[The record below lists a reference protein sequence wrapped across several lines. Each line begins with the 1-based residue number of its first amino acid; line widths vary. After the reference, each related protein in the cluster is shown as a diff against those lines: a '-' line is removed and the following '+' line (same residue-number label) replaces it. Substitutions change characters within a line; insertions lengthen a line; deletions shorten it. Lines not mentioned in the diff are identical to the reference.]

1 MVNVLKNILTQRP
14 DNLLANFEMI
24 SRHTKQDTFKGD
36 EDRLLDDDVK
46 SNAFDIASNQK
57 NLFTKSDEA
66 EEMEAEVRN
75 RILKIKLMLVT
86 DVGDNF
92 WRQFSGV
99 GDGIL
104 ILVTSFG
111 CWCPTLMLKD
121 RSCW

>member
-36 EDRLLDDDVK
+36 DDRLLDDDIK

-66 EEMEAEVRN
+66 EEMEAEVRHF
-75 RILKIKLMLVT
+75 ILKINSHGMKSKFQKRRCESW
-86 DVGDNF
+86 NYEK
-92 WRQFSGV
+92 SGV
-99 GDGIL
+99 KI
-104 ILVTSFG
+104 
-111 CWCPTLMLKD
+111 
-121 RSCW
+121 

>member
-66 EEMEAEVRN
+66 EEMEAEVRH
-75 RILKIKLMLVT
+75 RILKIKLMLVM
-86 DVGDNF
+86 DVDDNF
-92 WRQFSGV
+92 WWQFSGV
-99 GDGIL
+99 SDTN
-104 ILVTSFG
+104 V
-111 CWCPTLMLKD
+111 
-121 RSCW
+121 